1 MVEETT
7 MNQRSEPRE
16 PDGISAVIE
25 TLQMIIISFAIA
37 FVFKHFVA
45 EAYVIPTGSMAP
57 TLLGAHMK
65 ARGPSSGYEFSLGP
79 DNRQVSR
86 ETGIA
91 LPIQKNI
98 VVEDPMLS
106 SGPLRLANRS
116 DGPQTISF
124 TNAKVRMGDRIFVQR
139 YLYSIFQPKR
149 FDVVVFKY
157 PVDPRQNFI
166 KRLIGVGNE
175 TVWLADGDVFT
186 GLPEAGPLDVFVVQ
200 RKPNHVQ
207 RAVWQ
212 PVYHSDFIP
221 IRPEAFRWSPPWDGT
236 NFNLNGRYYTSTNG
250 EHSALQWSNDRMPI
264 NDRTAYDEA
273 QSPTSLSRAD
283 LYYVSDIRLAAGI
296 VAASDGLES
305 RIRLQARG
313 HEFEAVFGR
322 GKIVL
327 RMRSLGTVDVVPATR
342 GWETLAD
349 LSTDSANFKAG
360 QVSNVEFWHVDQSLK
375 CWIDDELVA
384 EGVYDWDARTR
395 LIAATGLDP
404 VDAPQR
410 SSYGN
415 EFRNPKYKPRRP
427 EIRWEFEGSKVA
439 LHHVELDRDLFY
451 RPTYYR
457 ESGKPALG
465 TYPSNLVH
473 LDHDQ
478 FFMCGDNSP
487 ASNDGRTWDP
497 PAPWIEHRFN
507 GNQGIVPRE
516 LILGKAFFVYYPS
529 PEGLSD
535 DGVRFIPNFGQMR
548 LIR

>member
-1 MVEETT
+1 
-7 MNQRSEPRE
+7 
-16 PDGISAVIE
+16 
-25 TLQMIIISFAIA
+25 
-37 FVFKHFVA
+37 
-45 EAYVIPTGSMAP
+45 
-57 TLLGAHMK
+57 
-65 ARGPSSGYEFSLGP
+65 
-79 DNRQVSR
+79 
-86 ETGIA
+86 
-91 LPIQKNI
+91 
-98 VVEDPMLS
+98 
-106 SGPLRLANRS
+106 
-116 DGPQTISF
+116 
-124 TNAKVRMGDRIFVQR
+124 
-139 YLYSIFQPKR
+139 
-149 FDVVVFKY
+149 
-157 PVDPRQNFI
+157 
-166 KRLIGVGNE
+166 
-175 TVWLADGDVFT
+175 
-186 GLPEAGPLDVFVVQ
+186 
-200 RKPNHVQ
+200 
-207 RAVWQ
+207 
-212 PVYHSDFIP
+212 
-221 IRPEAFRWSPPWDGT
+221 
-236 NFNLNGRYYTSTNG
+236 
-250 EHSALQWSNDRMPI
+250 MPI